1 MNMIQKK
8 ISWILENMN
17 YVLTDNRDEC
27 DLIIYNTC
35 AVRKT
40 AEDKVYGQLGELK
53 DLKRRKPNLIIAVCG
68 CMMQREEAIETITTK
83 YRHVDI
89 ILVPITFINY
99 LN

>member
-1 MNMIQKK
+1 
-8 ISWILENMN
+8 MN

-89 ILVPITFINY
+89 IFGTNNIHKLPQLISNY
-99 LN
+99 EKNR